1 MQHEMFASY
10 IGPSGGNSMNRI
22 FGIIMASA
30 ILAATL
36 SSSFQIIAASAFS
49 DPGAGGRAEKAP
61 VVVCGGRSNIYVVWG
76 TDKNTVNKNG
86 DLMFRVSNDGGKTFS
101 NKINLSSSTNADA
114 IDQMKGRTL

>member
-1 MQHEMFASY
+1 MD
-10 IGPSGGNSMNRI
+10 I
-22 FGIIMASA
+22 A
-30 ILAATL
+30 ILAL
-36 SSSFQIIAASAFS
+36 K
-49 DPGAGGRAEKAP
+49 EKAP
-61 VVVCGGRSNIYVVWG
+61 VVVSGGRSNIYVVWG